1 VRSVHRRVRL
11 GSRRGSAPQKSAGE
25 ACTVALN
32 PYQQYRATK
41 VETAGSVDLIVML
54 YQGAVR
60 FIRVGLEALDRHDY
74 QTVNTNFVKAQNIVV
89 ELRGSLNHEDGGDIA
104 RQLSSLYEYCYR
116 QLVMANLKKDPAPA
130 REVIGILRDL
140 GTAWQQVAS
149 QQRQARAVNVG
160 RPQMARAI

>member
-1 VRSVHRRVRL
+1 M
-11 GSRRGSAPQKSAGE
+11 
-25 ACTVALN
+25 ALN

-60 FIRVGLEALDRHDY
+60 FIRTGLEALDRRDFKA
-74 QTVNTNFVKAQNIVV
+74 VNENFIKAQNIVV

-104 RQLSSLYEYCYR
+104 KQLSSLYDYCYR
-116 QLVMANLKKDPAPA
+116 QLIMANVKKDPAPA

-140 GTAWQQVAS
+140 GTAWQQVAT
-149 QQRQARAVNVG
+149 QQRQARGATVG
-160 RPQMARAI
+160 RPRMARAV